1 MTTVTVFRRVPP
13 PLIGVCGVVP
23 DPAYR
28 AFDETLDW
36 LDAGG
41 FLVERF
47 DPYREPAEAARFP
60 TVTEALARQG
70 ERCLPLIL
78 LDGVIVSS
86 AVRPTRTQ
94 LARIVG
100 QHRCQAELATLR

>member
-13 PLIGVCGVVP
+13 SLIGVCGVVP
-23 DPAYR
+23 DR
-28 AFDETLDW
+28 AHDAFEQRLDW
-36 LDAGG
+36 LEANG

-47 DPYREPAEAARFP
+47 DPYREPAEAARLP
-60 TVTEALARQG
+60 AVAESLARQG
-70 ERCLPLIL
+70 ELCLPLIL

-86 AVRPTRTQ
+86 AVRPTRAQ

>member
-23 DPAYR
+23 DRAYQ
-28 AFDETLDW
+28 AFEETLDW

-70 ERCLPLIL
+70 ESCLPLIL
-78 LDGVIVSS
+78 LDGVVVWSGFH
-86 AVRPTRTQ
+86 PTRTQ
-94 LARIVG
+94 LARFVG
-100 QHRCQAELATLR
+100 QHRSQTELATTR

>member
-23 DPAYR
+23 DRAYQ
-28 AFDETLDW
+28 AFEETLDW

-47 DPYREPAEAARFP
+47 DPYREAAEAARFP

-78 LDGVIVSS
+78 LDGIVVSS
-86 AVRPTRTQ
+86 GVRPTRTQ
-94 LARIVG
+94 LARFVG
-100 QHRCQAELATLR
+100 HHSSQAELAATR